1 MRCSEFN
8 VNKVKGLRCFDEIHL
23 NGYTIAKGKKLDD
36 KDIELLKKNNI
47 HKLFCAEEELNDV
60 NFQIA
65 LRQLCAQ
72 LCGESTA
79 YSIGDDGMARIVAA
93 HDGVFACSEE
103 RCAKFNRFSD
113 FAMLNT
119 IAPYQQVKAGEVIA
133 ILQTDYPL
141 ISQVEIDKI
150 LYSISGNDALLQV
163 MQLKPQN
170 AALLYTHFYNTPE
183 EDNKFTTTVQKLIT
197 EVEHLPIEF
206 SAEYN
211 TAHNIKDITDTLG
224 HAVGKNHDIVFI
236 ICGQRSGSKIDTI
249 RLALKNFVDDIVC
262 ANIPQTG
269 ISDFVVATRR
279 DVKIVCLP
287 YEYDELHSSLI
298 KRLILQVV
306 ASDKLL
312 AINFAHLPNA
322 NLPQGMEL
330 SIREQAR
337 LSGNGAESDSNQNNI
352 AAIVLAAG
360 CSRRAGMNKLLA
372 DINGT
377 PLFLK
382 AVHAAIRSKAKPVY
396 VITGYQNEEIEKAL
410 ENLDVNILHNPSFRS
425 GVKTSIMLGLNSLP
439 SNCKAALLIPADMP
453 NVTERF
459 LNKMIKSYNPN
470 AKAQLLV
477 ATHKGTKHNPVL
489 WSRELFKQADIVPEE
504 ANIRVIFP
512 QHEDY
517 TTKVETS
524 NKKILLDVTY
534 RGDIERLQTQD
545 NEL

>member
-1 MRCSEFN
+1 
-8 VNKVKGLRCFDEIHL
+8 
-23 NGYTIAKGKKLDD
+23 
-36 KDIELLKKNNI
+36 
-47 HKLFCAEEELNDV
+47 
-60 NFQIA
+60 
-65 LRQLCAQ
+65 
-72 LCGESTA
+72 
-79 YSIGDDGMARIVAA
+79 
-93 HDGVFACSEE
+93 
-103 RCAKFNRFSD
+103 
-113 FAMLNT
+113 
-119 IAPYQQVKAGEVIA
+119 
-133 ILQTDYPL
+133 
-141 ISQVEIDKI
+141 
-150 LYSISGNDALLQV
+150 
-163 MQLKPQN
+163 
-170 AALLYTHFYNTPE
+170 
-183 EDNKFTTTVQKLIT
+183 
-197 EVEHLPIEF
+197 
-206 SAEYN
+206 
-211 TAHNIKDITDTLG
+211 
-224 HAVGKNHDIVFI
+224 

-269 ISDFVVATRR
+269 ISDFVVSTRR

-396 VITGYQNEEIEKAL
+396 VITGYQNEKIEKAL

-459 LNKMIKSYNPN
+459 LNKMIKSYNQN
-470 AKAQLLV
+470 AKEQLLV

-489 WSRELFKQADIVPEE
+489 WSRELFKQADIVPED

-524 NKKILLDVTY
+524 NKNILLDVTY
-534 RGDIERLQTQD
+534 RGDIEKLQSKD
-545 NEL
+545 NEA